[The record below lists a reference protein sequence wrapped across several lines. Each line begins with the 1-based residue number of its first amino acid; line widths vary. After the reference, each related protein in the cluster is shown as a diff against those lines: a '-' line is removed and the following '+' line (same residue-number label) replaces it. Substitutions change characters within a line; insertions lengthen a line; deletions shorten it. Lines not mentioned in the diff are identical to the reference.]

1 MHCRGQGQFRVDKH
15 CPPLSGSSIKR
26 LINDSRR
33 LIAALED
40 PDTPLEIERYT
51 RAGQRGGTRIRRLC
65 VCVCVCVV
73 WAHEN
78 SSASG
83 DRRER
88 GGGWYGG
95 ERLCRAASLSRTEPR
110 RYSTWNIDGMC
121 QCVLMNRGDTRP
133 PGVPRFFAVRKF
145 DCRDRMGRNGRRKRR
160 KEKNSFPIDFYCL
173 VIVRAQSLAAS
184 PFSFRFFEFVR
195 DIRQY
200 SKLLFILSSLLLFVD
215 LIIRNFCD
223 SGKRENWC
231 SRSVLVFCT

>member
-1 MHCRGQGQFRVDKH
+1 M
-15 CPPLSGSSIKR
+15 
-26 LINDSRR
+26 
-33 LIAALED
+33 
-40 PDTPLEIERYT
+40 
-51 RAGQRGGTRIRRLC
+51 
-65 VCVCVCVV
+65 V

-160 KEKNSFPIDFYCL
+160 REKNSFPIDFYCL

-223 SGKRENWC
+223 SGKRERAGVLDQCW
-231 SRSVLVFCT
+231 SSVRRSNLSIEFFFFFNRIKEVGKEDIWMIEKSNKMAILMDEF

>member
-1 MHCRGQGQFRVDKH
+1 M
-15 CPPLSGSSIKR
+15 
-26 LINDSRR
+26 
-33 LIAALED
+33 
-40 PDTPLEIERYT
+40 
-51 RAGQRGGTRIRRLC
+51 
-65 VCVCVCVV
+65 V

-160 KEKNSFPIDFYCL
+160 REKNSFPIDFYCL

-200 SKLLFILSSLLLFVD
+200 SKLLFILSSLLLFLLLEIFVT
-215 LIIRNFCD
+215 
-223 SGKRENWC
+223 SGKRERAGVLDQCW
-231 SRSVLVFCT
+231 SSVRRSNLSIEFFFFFNRIKEVGEEDIWMIEKSNKMAILMDEF